1 MSFAAPHELLW
12 LLLVPAAVAGYLWL
26 EGRRERRAARW
37 GAPALL
43 DNLVA
48 RPPAWRR
55 HAPTALLLVGL
66 ALLLVGF
73 ARPKAS
79 LTVPRREA
87 TVVVVLDVSGSMAA
101 TDEPASRLA
110 AARAA
115 AERLLAAL
123 PHGDRLA
130 VVTFSDHVAVV
141 APPTGDAA
149 RIRGA
154 LDRAHSGPQ
163 GTALA
168 DAVARAVAVVRSTG
182 PAGKRPPAAIVLLSD
197 GGQTAGRLTPQ
208 AAGAMARQAGVP
220 VVAVLD
226 GTPGGVVLQP
236 LRGGYTERIEVPA
249 EPAVLATIAQ
259 TSGGVLLPGPSALD
273 PQRLYATLGS
283 RAGRRRKVVEVTS
296 AAAAGGLAF
305 MLAGAVLSGVWYRR
319 LP

>member
-1 MSFAAPHELLW
+1 MSFAAPYELLW

-26 EGRRERRAARW
+26 ERRREGRAARW
-37 GAPALL
+37 GTPALV

-48 RPPAWRR
+48 RPATWRR
-55 HAPTALLLVGL
+55 HAPTALLLAGL

-101 TDEPASRLA
+101 SDEPPSRLA

-123 PHGDRLA
+123 PHGAQLS

-141 APPTGDAA
+141 APPTDDPA
-149 RIRGA
+149 RVRGA

-208 AAGAMARQAGVP
+208 AAAEQARQAGVP
-220 VVAVLD
+220 VVAVAD
-226 GTPGGVVLQP
+226 GTPGGVVLQA
-236 LRGGYTERIEVPA
+236 LKGGYTERIEVPV
-249 EPAVLATIAQ
+249 EPAVLRTIAQ
-259 TSGGVLLPGPSALD
+259 TSGGELLPGPDALD
-273 PQRLYATLGS
+273 PKRLYAALGS
-283 RAGRRRKVVEVTS
+283 RAGHRRKVVEVTS

-305 MLAGAVLSGVWYRR
+305 MLAGALLSGVWFRR

>member
-1 MSFAAPHELLW
+1 M
-12 LLLVPAAVAGYLWL
+12 PAAVAGYAWL
-26 EGRRERRAARW
+26 ERRRGRRAARW
-37 GAPALL
+37 GTPALV
-43 DNLVA
+43 DDLVA
-48 RPPAWRR
+48 RPGPWRR

-101 TDEPASRLA
+101 TDEPGSRLG

-130 VVTFSDHVAVV
+130 IVTFSDHVAVV
-141 APPTGDAA
+141 ASPTGDAA
-149 RIRGA
+149 ALRGA
-154 LDRAHSGPQ
+154 LARAHSGPQ

-168 DAVARAVAVVRSTG
+168 DAVARAVAVVRATG
-182 PAGKRPPAAIVLLSD
+182 PVGRRPPAAIVLFSD

-208 AAGAMARQAGVP
+208 AAGAQARQAGVP
-220 VVAVLD
+220 VIAVAD
-226 GTPGGVVLQP
+226 GTPSGVVLQP
-236 LRGGYTERIEVPA
+236 LRGGYTERIEVPV
-249 EPAVLATIAQ
+249 EPAVLGTIAQ
-259 TSGGVLLPGPSALD
+259 ASGGALLPGPDALD
-273 PQRLYATLGS
+273 PKRLYAALGS
-283 RAGRRRKVVEVTS
+283 RAGHRRTVVEVTS

-305 MLAGAVLSGVWYRR
+305 MLAGAILSGVWYRR
-319 LP
+319 LL